1 VKDTDCPASGE
12 AGLNVRPAD
21 RGGGGFATEIVRWEV
36 VVCCGEPLSTTV
48 SVTAYDPTN
57 E

>member
-1 VKDTDCPASGE
+1 MKDTDCPASGE

-21 RGGGGFATEIVRWEV
+21 RGGGFATEIVRWEV